1 MKKCL
6 PLAKGLL
13 ATVLLTV
20 CALTA
25 NANAGAPH
33 TLKATANYNTVL
45 LDWEAP
51 ADDIKLKWHNE
62 YDYNAADG
70 ISYNSEEMTA
80 FYVSNY
86 FEAEDL
92 ENFVGKQV
100 KSISYMQYRA
110 VYKVTALV
118 YVNGKVVSTSV
129 DDQSNFESGEE
140 KEIVLDTPVTIPAG
154 ASMRFAV
161 KFECGSNMDMVASR
175 DNGPTVLGK
184 GDCISFDG
192 ENWSS
197 DNAGN
202 FWVTA
207 HLVNDATQKADGYN
221 VYCDG
226 VKINSELITDTEF
239 AATNQAKGAHRY
251 YVSAVYGS
259 EEVRSYSVPATV
271 NVFPAPSILAIENN
285 LFANTI
291 SWQAPLLNSGTLTW
305 SNQELL
311 NGIGGTSTSSPKI
324 WIKNEFEAA
333 DLISFVGSQ
342 LSAVNVFFFKESSS
356 EISSCVVFVVENDK
370 IVYSEE
376 LSSDALA
383 AIKLGEWNKLALT
396 TPYEI
401 KGGNKLAYGIYI
413 THTKKKHPI
422 AYDTCPVG
430 NIGKGTMYSTSSPK
444 SSFNSSNPTWKSLS
458 EAGITGNWML
468 TADIAGSSELNLAGY
483 DVYRNGSK
491 VASAITETTYVD
503 EVSAPGFYEYSIV
516 AIGQDGSTSDASSA
530 ILEVALPESYRAP
543 YIEQAMFDEKSKK
556 FDLAWSMDAEL
567 KHYDAPAYLVG
578 FEEDVTIMA
587 GTKFTASELAKL
599 EGFSISRLT
608 GLIYDEVGDFKIG
621 VYTAKGAVL
630 SEATI
635 ASGNYTPGYTFSVEL
650 PASVE
655 ITGKEDLFI
664 AYSLN
669 MKGGT
674 TPLVIDQGP
683 LVENGALVSLTN
695 GTMWMKLG
703 TINSNAN
710 DYNIVIGAL
719 ATPASATQSSAH
731 QAKSYKLG
739 NIPTKEIESATT
751 ANTRSAVSNAPQFDK
766 FNVYCNN
773 KLLATTTAFNYTQ
786 TLTQFGPYTYEV
798 SVVYTNGWESPRS
811 EKISFSNS
819 VEQKNPAPFD
829 LAGTVNNDDLV
840 LSWSSTDKATVL
852 TYETGDT
859 DNAFQLSGSGSGFYA
874 VTRYSVED
882 LADKVGMKVSHIRFK
897 LATNNVYT
905 LNAVVMYGDNIVYS
919 QPVNTKNLVVGYNS
933 VRLDNPVE
941 IPAGWEV
948 GVGYMIDGP
957 TGVAMMVMDG
967 GPAVE
972 MYSDVYST
980 SGSSWYSMKKKN
992 KQDYN
997 WRISATLM
1005 ADDQTIHKARS
1016 SKANSDAATYNV
1028 YKDGELIAEGLTDT
1042 QYTVSNATSGRYYV
1056 TAVSGISESAESNAV
1071 VYVSDSETGVGNVY
1085 ANANEVNY
1093 NAATQTISINAV
1105 ANINVYTASGALVKS
1120 ATETSALNI
1129 ADLANGVY
1137 VVAVTVDG
1145 TTTTIK
1151 ILK

>member
-6 PLAKGLL
+6 LLAKGFL
-13 ATVLLTV
+13 ATVLFTV

-25 NANAGAPH
+25 NATAGAPH

-51 ADDIKLKWHNE
+51 ADDIKLKWHSE
-62 YDYNAADG
+62 YDYDAADG

-92 ENFVGKQV
+92 KNFVGKQV

-118 YVNGKVVSTSV
+118 YVNGKVVSTAV
-129 DDQSNFESGEE
+129 DDQANFDSGEE

-175 DNGPTVLGK
+175 DNGPAVFGK

-192 ENWSS
+192 ETWSS
-197 DNAGN
+197 DNGGN

-207 HLVNDATQKADGYN
+207 HLVNDATQSADGYN

-226 VKINSELITDTEF
+226 VKINTELITETEF
-239 AATNQAKGAHRY
+239 EATNQSKGVHNY
-251 YVSAVYGS
+251 TVSAVYGA
-259 EEVRSYSVPATV
+259 EEVESYSVSATV
-271 NVFPAPSILAIENN
+271 NVFPAPSILSVDNN
-285 LFANTI
+285 LFTNTI

-324 WIKNEFEAA
+324 WIKNEFDAA

-342 LSAVNVFFFKESSS
+342 LSAVNVFFFKEESS
-356 EISSCVVFVVENDK
+356 EVSSCVVYVVENDK

-376 LSSDALA
+376 MSSDALA
-383 AIKLGEWNKLALT
+383 AIKLGEWNKLPLA

-401 KGGNKLAYGIYI
+401 KAGNKVAYGIYI
-413 THTKKKHPI
+413 THTKKKHPL

-444 SSFNSSNPTWKSLS
+444 STFNNSAPTWKSLS
-458 EAGITGNWML
+458 DAGITGNWML
-468 TADIAGSSELNLAGY
+468 TADIAGSTDMKLAGY
-483 DVYRNGSK
+483 DVYRNGAK
-491 VASAITETTYVD
+491 IASAITETTYVD
-503 EVSAPGFYEYSIV
+503 EVSAPGFYEYGIV
-516 AIGQDGSTSDASSA
+516 AVAQDGSVSDASSA

-543 YIEQAMFDEKSKK
+543 YIEQATFDEKSKK
-556 FDLAWSMDAEL
+556 FDLVWSMDAEIR
-567 KHYDAPAYLVG
+567 HYNTPTYVVG
-578 FEEDVTIMA
+578 FEEDMSLMA
-587 GTKFTASELAKL
+587 GTKFTKAELAQLK
-599 EGFSISRLT
+599 GFSIKRLT
-608 GLIYDEVGDFKIG
+608 GLLYDEVGDFKIG
-621 VYTAKGAVL
+621 VYSPKGAVL
-630 SEATI
+630 AEATI
-635 ASGNYTPGYTFSVEL
+635 ASGAYTPGYTFSVDL
-650 PASVE
+650 PTGVE
-655 ITGKEDLFI
+655 ITGEEELCI
-664 AYSLN
+664 AYTLN

-674 TPLVIDQGP
+674 TPLVIDEGP
-683 LVENGALVSLTN
+683 LVENGALVSFTN
-695 GTMWMKLG
+695 GNMWMKLSN
-703 TINSNAN
+703 INSSAN
-710 DYNIVIGAL
+710 DHNFVIGAL
-719 ATPASATQSSAH
+719 ATPPSASQSRAH
-731 QAKSYKLG
+731 QSKSYKLG
-739 NIPTKEIESATT
+739 NIPVEEVESASP
-751 ANTRSAVSNAPQFDK
+751 ARTRSAVSNAPQFDK

-773 KLLATTTAFNYTQ
+773 KLIATTAAFNYTE
-786 TLTQFGPYTYEV
+786 TLTKFGPYTYEV
-798 SVVYTNGWESPRS
+798 SAVYTNGWESPRS
-811 EKISFSNS
+811 EMISFSNS

-829 LAGTVNNDDLV
+829 LSGAVSNDDLV

-874 VTRYSVED
+874 ITRYSVKD

-919 QPVNTKNLVVGYNS
+919 QPVDTKKLVVGYNS

-972 MYSDVYST
+972 MYGDVYST

-1005 ADDQTIHKARS
+1005 ADDQTVHKSRS
-1016 SKANSDAATYNV
+1016 SKVNSDAPTYNV
-1028 YKDGELIAEGLTDT
+1028 YKDGELIAEGLADT
-1042 QYTVSNATSGRYYV
+1042 QYTVSNAASGRYYV
-1056 TAVSGISESAESNAV
+1056 TATSGTAESAESNAV
-1071 VYVSDSETGVGNVY
+1071 VYVADSATGVGNVY
-1085 ANANEVNY
+1085 ANANDVTY
-1093 NAATQTISINAV
+1093 NAATQTISSNAV
-1105 ANINVYTASGALVKS
+1105 ADINVYTTSGALVKS
-1120 ATETSALNI
+1120 ASGVTALNI
-1129 ADLANGVY
+1129 ADLANGIY

-1145 TTTTIK
+1145 ATTTTK